1 MKYTQNY
8 RSVSPIPS
16 DRLHPHTLPPHPTP
30 GTNLWLCFT
39 LGFGLFLRRVW
50 FKAIQIAHTIT
61 FLMSGSV
68 LVSSFVCGEETQ
80 IGTGGQPD
88 LGECKCYC
96 CNCPGGCK
104 GKESGRMML
113 LTACLASWA
122 DGWGPAYL
130 SASASLEFAFLNY
143 RVSLPWV
150 SYHCPFPLPTHL
162 IPDPF

>member
-16 DRLHPHTLPPHPTP
+16 DRLHPHTLPPHPR
-30 GTNLWLCFT
+30 TNLWLYS
-39 LGFGLFLRRVW
+39 GFWSVPEKSLVQGYPDCPHNHFPYVRFSACLF
-50 FKAIQIAHTIT
+50 I
-61 FLMSGSV
+61 
-68 LVSSFVCGEETQ
+68 CGEETQ